1 MKYIHK
7 YFHIKKIS
15 NLTQIEWLL
24 YFCLFTVA
32 LLLRVYDLSAR
43 AMHHDESLHAYYS
56 WELFQGSGLTHN
68 PMLHGPLQMQ
78 LTSLIFF
85 LFGDTDV
92 TARILYVAAGT
103 ILVILPIFFRDLLGK
118 HGAIMVSILL
128 SISPSMVYFSR
139 FARNDILMVVF
150 TFGMVITMW
159 KYLVSGNKKNL
170 YLMSAL
176 LALSFSTK
184 ETAYLMVGTLGLY
197 LTMGSLHESWP
208 RKNYR
213 DQFPHLSYPRLIFVS
228 AMMVFKTFRDCIY
241 NHPRSRTF
249 TVLILLISLTLPQ
262 WSAFTSIFQESIFL
276 RWSNIILV
284 SGEGASNIGMPTH
297 GGKLLAFLVVFF
309 LIVAS
314 MYIGYKWCWKIWW
327 KCAAIFYLIWLSA
340 YTTFFTNI
348 FSGVQSGIWQSLG
361 YWIVQQGE
369 ARGGQ
374 PAHYYLTLIPIYE
387 YLPAIFAVLASLY
400 FLKHRTKFNLFLIY
414 WTVITLFLYTIASEK
429 MPWLLVNI
437 TLPIIVLSGKFL
449 GDLFNTSRF
458 KSKPSFSQGIIYFV
472 PTIVLIIV
480 FSVTKYSSNLHPI
493 PRVFAAI
500 IMLSL
505 ILTSFV
511 FIVKFIRRYETHAS
525 AKYLYAGLATILLL
539 LTIRTT
545 IYANFVNSDIPIE
558 MLVYTQTSPDLL
570 QVNNTIKKLHAKS
583 EMADEPLII
592 IDQTNG
598 FTWPW
603 SWYLRNYANAKYP
616 KLQPESYEPH
626 EQASIVVVHS
636 SNHLAADKALSKNYK
651 KAGRIPHRWWFPEH
665 TYRDLNI
672 INLVPKLIDTK
683 HWNTF
688 LEYWLFRKGVGKSIG
703 SEDAYI
709 YTSNTFPN
717 IDFVGDTYRK

>member
-1 MKYIHK
+1 MRN
-7 YFHIKKIS
+7 YFHIRKIS
-15 NLTQIEWLL
+15 NLTRVEWLL
-24 YFCLFTVA
+24 YCCLFTVA
-32 LLLRVYDLSAR
+32 LLLRIYDLDAR

-56 WELFQGSGLTHN
+56 WELYQGSGLTHN

-139 FARNDILMVVF
+139 FARNDILMAVF

-184 ETAYLMVGTLGLY
+184 ENAYLLVGTLGLY
-197 LTMGSLHESWP
+197 LTLSSIHESWP

-213 DQFPHLSYPRLIFVS
+213 DQFPSLSYPRLVFVY
-228 AMMVFKTFRDCIY
+228 ALMTFKTLRNSVY
-241 NHPRSRTF
+241 THPHSRAF
-249 TVLILLISLTLPQ
+249 TVLIVLISLTLPQ
-262 WSAFTSIFQESIFL
+262 WSAFTGIFQETILL

-297 GGKLLAFLVVFF
+297 GGKLLAFLVVFS
-309 LIVAS
+309 LIVGS
-314 MYIGYKWCWKIWW
+314 MYIGYKWHWKTWW

-348 FSGVQSGIWQSLG
+348 FNGVQSGIWQSLG

-374 PAHYYLTLIPIYE
+374 PTHYYLTLIPIYE
-387 YLPAIFAVLASLY
+387 YLPAIFSVLASLY

-429 MPWLLVNI
+429 MPWLLINI
-437 TLPIIVLSGKFL
+437 SLPLIVLSGKFL
-449 GDLFNTSRF
+449 GDLFSKSSFN
-458 KSKPSFSQGIIYFV
+458 SKPNLSQCMIYFV
-472 PTIVLIIV
+472 PTISLIIA
-480 FSVTKYSSNLHPI
+480 FSITKYSSNLHPI
-493 PRVFAAI
+493 PRVFAAT

-505 ILTSFV
+505 FLAGFV
-511 FIVKFIRRYETHAS
+511 LVVRFIQRYETHILV
-525 AKYLYAGLATILLL
+525 KYLCAGFATILLL

-545 IYANFVNSDIPIE
+545 IYTNFVNSDIPIE

-570 QVNNTIKKLHAKS
+570 QINNKIKNLYVKPAT
-583 EMADEPLII
+583 DNEPLII

-603 SWYLRNYANAKYP
+603 SWYLRNYTNVKYP
-616 KLQPESYEPH
+616 KLQSESYEPH

-636 SNHLAADKALSKNYK
+636 SNHLAADKALSENYK
-651 KAGRIPHRWWFPEH
+651 KVGKIPHRWWFPEH
-665 TYRDLNI
+665 TYRDLNA
-672 INLVPKLIDTK
+672 INLVTKLTDTK
-683 HWNTF
+683 HWNIF

-717 IDFVGDTYRK
+717 IDFVGDSYRK